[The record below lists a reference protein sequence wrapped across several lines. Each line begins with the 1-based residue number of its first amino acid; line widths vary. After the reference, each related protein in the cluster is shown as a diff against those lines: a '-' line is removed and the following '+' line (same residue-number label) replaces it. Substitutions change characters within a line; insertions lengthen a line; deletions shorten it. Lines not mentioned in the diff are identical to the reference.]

1 MNAKKKNGEFAGVRR
16 KLTAAVAMLLVAT
29 IMMASS
35 TYAWFTLSTAPEI
48 TGITT
53 SVGAN
58 GNLEMALSGGAGTA
72 PSASAVGDQ
81 GNNLTWGNLVN
92 LSDNQYGLN
101 NITLKP
107 SRLNVSSTGTVS
119 TNPLL
124 VAQYG
129 ADGRVSS
136 LSDATMSG
144 VFSTEQNGFVTGDTS
159 NAYGVRGLGQSTN
172 MTEMELARY
181 TALIAVENNIS
192 AAKQAAN
199 ESITL
204 YGNTLAQMAVRHAMT
219 NDSSDVYTEAEV
231 QALNNLLAKLRTSKA
246 NIEKAL
252 INSLVV
258 LSASKD
264 VGSKE
269 LYAAVSAAAKAE
281 GATLTTVETAATTA
295 LTENTEY
302 AAAKAIY
309 ASITIPEDVTATADN
324 DGVGTNTW
332 TKIGSTVD
340 AIVKADGIKLN
351 GKSVEEIK
359 ALTDLNELIAL
370 ANNATLEMG
379 EGSGVYYNIAS
390 LVGNI
395 GGTIGD
401 LPVKYNDTPITMH
414 NVYMKTTFDGT
425 AKMKA
430 LGVKLA
436 ELQVL
441 AEATTTDTVK
451 VVNDLYGFAID
462 LWFRTNASGSN
473 LLLQTTATNRI
484 YSTGGS
490 SEAMGGGSTYTFTL
504 PGDSVG
510 LEAARNLAACIHVV
524 FTDSEGNIKGVAG
537 LDTANVTESAADGG
551 VTQYTCNLVMMNF
564 TIDNVAA
571 EGADAQYKLT
581 VGEKKTGDNAAVITS
596 LNQNQATRISAY
608 VYLDGDVV
616 DNSMVAATTTQ
627 SMTGTLNLQFASDAT
642 LKPMDYSPLKD
653 QTVTP
658 ETSSA
663 TTPSSSVEPTGE

>member
-58 GNLEMALSGGAGTA
+58 GNLEMALSGAAGTE

-101 NITLKP
+101 TITLKP
-107 SRLNVSSTGTVS
+107 SCLNVSAAGTVS

-129 ADGRVSS
+129 ADGRVTS
-136 LSDATMSG
+136 LSDETMSG

-159 NAYGVRGLGQSTN
+159 NAYGVRGLGQSTS
-172 MTEMELARY
+172 MTELELARY
-181 TALIAVENNIS
+181 TALIAVENGIN

-204 YGNTLAQMAVRHAMT
+204 YGNKLAEMAVRHAMT
-219 NDSSDVYTEAEV
+219 TDNSDKYTKADVE
-231 QALNNLLAKLRTSKA
+231 ALNSLLAKLRISKQ
-246 NIEKAL
+246 NLEKAL
-252 INSLVV
+252 INSLVA
-258 LSASKD
+258 LSASEG
-264 VGSKE
+264 VGSQE
-269 LYAAVSAAAKAE
+269 LYTAVSNAAKAE
-281 GATLTTVETAATTA
+281 VATLSTVETAATTT
-295 LTENTEY
+295 LTANTEY
-302 AAAKAIY
+302 AAAKAAYTAIG
-309 ASITIPEDVTATADN
+309 TIPADVVASEDAE
-324 DGVGTNTW
+324 GFGTNEW
-332 TKIGSTVD
+332 SAIGTTIS
-340 AIVKADGIKLN
+340 AIVNSEKITLN
-351 GKSVEEIK
+351 DKTVGEIK
-359 ALTDLNELIAL
+359 SMSNPSDLIAL

-379 EGSGVYYNIAS
+379 ADSGIYYTIAT
-390 LVGNI
+390 LVGNV
-395 GGTIGD
+395 GGSIGD
-401 LPVKYNDTPITMH
+401 LPVEYNGQTVTLQS
-414 NVYMKTTFDGT
+414 VYMKTTFDGT
-425 AKMKA
+425 AKMKT
-430 LGVKLA
+430 LGLKLS
-436 ELQVL
+436 ELSVL
-441 AEATTTDTVK
+441 ESATSGNTVK
-451 VVNDLYGFAID
+451 VVNDLYGFAVD

-473 LLLQTTATNRI
+473 LLLQTEATNRI

-504 PGDSVG
+504 PSDSIG
-510 LEAARNLAACIHVV
+510 LEAAKKLAACIRVV
-524 FTDSEGNIKGVAG
+524 FTDSNGKILGVAG
-537 LDTANVTESAADGG
+537 LDTTTVSESAADGG
-551 VTQYTCNLVMMNF
+551 ETQYTCNLVMMSYSVGN
-564 TIDNVAA
+564 AA
-571 EGADAQYKLT
+571 TEGADEEYKLT
-581 VGEKKTGDNAAVITS
+581 VGEKKTGTDAAVITA
-596 LNQNQATRISAY
+596 LNQNTATRISAY

-616 DNSMVAATTTQ
+616 DNSMVAATTTT

-653 QTVTP
+653 QTITP
-658 ETSSA
+658 ETS
-663 TTPSSSVEPTGE
+663 EPTTSTSTEG